1 MKLPLFGG
9 IIIKGNL
16 ASFSRTLATMLSSG
30 VSLIDS
36 LEIGMDT
43 IDNTVIQKDIK
54 NLREQVMKGKSLTD
68 VLVRIE
74 YFPEMVGQ
82 MIKVGESAGNL
93 DHMLGKISDVFDTEI
108 DELTGRLTELAGPVI
123 IVIIGGIIGTVMI
136 AMYLPVF
143 MSAGNM

>member
-1 MKLPLFGG
+1 MEVLLLRETGE
-9 IIIKGNL
+9 
-16 ASFSRTLATMLSSG
+16 FSRTLATMLSSG

-68 VLVRIE
+68 VLLKIE
-74 YFPEMVGQ
+74 YFPEMVGG

-93 DHMLGKISDVFDTEI
+93 DQMLGKISDVFDTEI

-123 IVIIGGIIGTVMI
+123 IVVIGGIIGTVMI

-143 MSAGNM
+143 TSAGGV